1 MRTRFAFILRI
12 IFVLMSIVSR
22 FVTFQIVKLKIFSR
36 LYKKKYTIKSFNVN
50 SDCSAVL
57 EIFNFWFFLK
67 KKCGIQLNVPK
78 ILVSID

>member
-1 MRTRFAFILRI
+1 
-12 IFVLMSIVSR
+12 MSIVSR